1 MENTLENKI
10 QDLNKKAAFEH
21 KQATKDIESK
31 ICSFIHDISATK
43 ESLSGKIQDNQTKF
57 NLERMLV
64 RIIKEMKSDFDRL
77 INSLE
82 TNQDYARDLDTT
94 NAQIQILQNLVDSK

>member
-21 KQATKDIESK
+21 KHATKDIESK
-31 ICSFIHDISATK
+31 ISSFIYNMSLTKQSVSSAIQHK
-43 ESLSGKIQDNQTKF
+43 ERKVD
-57 NLERMLV
+57 LEKMLV
-64 RIIKEMKSDFDRL
+64 RIIKEMKSDFHSL

-82 TNQDYARDLDTT
+82 TNQEYARELDTT